1 MPDHLLE
8 SGDSPELE
16 ALFDS
21 VAHQGQGPAPVP
33 TPVAMAPSPSFDT
46 GSGDSPELEALFDSV
61 AQSAHAQ
68 TAVVTPPPIPVA
80 APAPSSPSGDNPE
93 LEALFDSI
101 AQAAHAPVA
110 PPPPAPAPVSMEME
124 RDNPEL
130 EALFDAVVQQTH
142 AMPAAAPVSSP
153 APSPVNESN
162 TSDREAVMY
171 SRVGQLTRKFHDALR
186 ELGYD
191 KSLERAASAIPDAKD
206 RLQYVATM
214 TEQAAERVL
223 NATDRA
229 KPLQDEMERQ
239 AQALSQGWQQLFD
252 NKLSVEEFKL
262 LATNSHRFLNELP
275 SKTQATNQQLME
287 IVMAQD
293 FQDLTGQ
300 VIKRVLNMV
309 QQVEGELVEFLM
321 EYSPEREPEQCSTG
335 LENGPVINATGRTDV
350 VANQQQVDDLLE
362 SLGF

>member
-1 MPDHLLE
+1 
-8 SGDSPELE
+8 
-16 ALFDS
+16 
-21 VAHQGQGPAPVP
+21 
-33 TPVAMAPSPSFDT
+33 
-46 GSGDSPELEALFDSV
+46 
-61 AQSAHAQ
+61 
-68 TAVVTPPPIPVA
+68 
-80 APAPSSPSGDNPE
+80 
-93 LEALFDSI
+93 
-101 AQAAHAPVA
+101 
-110 PPPPAPAPVSMEME
+110 
-124 RDNPEL
+124 
-130 EALFDAVVQQTH
+130 
-142 AMPAAAPVSSP
+142 MPAAAPVSNP

>member
-16 ALFDS
+16 ALFDR
-21 VAHQGQGPAPVP
+21 VAYQGQAPAPA
-33 TPVAMAPSPSFDT
+33 PVAMAPSPSFDT
-46 GSGDSPELEALFDSV
+46 GAGDSPELEALFDSV
-61 AQSAHAQ
+61 AQSAHAP
-68 TAVVTPPPIPVA
+68 TVAVAPPPIPVA
-80 APAPSSPSGDNPE
+80 APAPSSASGDNPE

-101 AQAAHAPVA
+101 AQAAHTPVA
-110 PPPPAPAPVSMEME
+110 PPPPPAPISMEME
-124 RDNPEL
+124 GDNPEL

-142 AMPAAAPVSSP
+142 AMPAAEPVPSS

-262 LATNSHRFLNELP
+262 LTTNSHRFFNELP

-321 EYSPEREPEQCSTG
+321 EYSPEREPEQFSTG
-335 LENGPVINATGRTDV
+335 LENGPVINASGRTDV